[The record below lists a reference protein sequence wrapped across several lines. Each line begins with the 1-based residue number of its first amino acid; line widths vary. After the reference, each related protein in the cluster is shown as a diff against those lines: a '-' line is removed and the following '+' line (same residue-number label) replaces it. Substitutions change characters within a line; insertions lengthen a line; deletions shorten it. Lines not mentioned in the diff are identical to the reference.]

1 VDIHYSD
8 KFLYRINAYG
18 FMNGLHVDSVLK
30 EFDSRQILTDIF
42 ISCKKGEIIGILGRN
57 GSGKST
63 LLKIIFGS
71 LQADRKFVKVDNK
84 LVTSLYDNRK
94 LINFLPQD
102 HFLPNHVE
110 IRNIINLFCNKTN
123 AEILFRHE
131 LIMPLL
137 SRRSRQLSGG
147 EKRLVEIFIIIY
159 SDAKFILIDEPFN
172 GVAPVYKDEI
182 KKLIISE
189 SAHKGFIVSDH
200 DYRNVLDVATKIV
213 LLYDGGTKTI
223 KDADELRLFG
233 YVPDSVTF

>member
-1 VDIHYSD
+1 
-8 KFLYRINAYG
+8 
-18 FMNGLHVDSVLK
+18 
-30 EFDSRQILTDIF
+30 
-42 ISCKKGEIIGILGRN
+42 
-57 GSGKST
+57 
-63 LLKIIFGS
+63 
-71 LQADRKFVKVDNK
+71 
-84 LVTSLYDNRK
+84 
-94 LINFLPQD
+94 
-102 HFLPNHVE
+102 
-110 IRNIINLFCNKTN
+110 
-123 AEILFRHE
+123 
-131 LIMPLL
+131 MPLL

-147 EKRLVEIFIIIY
+147 EKRLVEIFMIIY

-223 KDADELRLFG
+223 KNAAELRLFG